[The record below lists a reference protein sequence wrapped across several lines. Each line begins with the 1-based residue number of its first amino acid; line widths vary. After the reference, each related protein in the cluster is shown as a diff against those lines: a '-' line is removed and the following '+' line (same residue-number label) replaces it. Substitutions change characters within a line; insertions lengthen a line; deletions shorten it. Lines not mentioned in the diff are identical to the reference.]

1 MGDVVYLSKRVGP
14 GSSVSQEERIPRSG
28 WLTQLA
34 VGFPSGGGVG
44 VRLLTFPGD
53 RNIFPSKDATYID
66 FRGPL
71 SRLLLN
77 VEVNK
82 DQKLKAEWQSSA
94 GAGTAL
100 YAPVVAVVE

>member
-1 MGDVVYLSKRVGP
+1 MGDVLYLSKRVGP
-14 GSSVSQEERIPRSG
+14 GSATSQEERIPRSG
-28 WLTQLA
+28 LLTQLA

-44 VRLLTFPGD
+44 VRLLIFPEV
-53 RNIFPSKDATYID
+53 RNIFPSKDTTYID

-77 VEVNK
+77 VEVKK
-82 DQKLKAEWQSSA
+82 DHRLRAEWQSST

-100 YAPVVAVVE
+100 YAPILAVIE

>member
-1 MGDVVYLSKRVGP
+1 MGDVLYLSKRVGP
-14 GSSVSQEERIPRSG
+14 GSAASQEERVPRSG
-28 WLTQLA
+28 LLTQLA

-44 VRLLTFPGD
+44 LRLLTFPGD
-53 RNIFPSKDATYID
+53 RNIFPGKDAAYID

-77 VEVNK
+77 VEVK
-82 DQKLKAEWQSSA
+82 QDQRLRAEWQSSA

-100 YAPVVAVVE
+100 YAPVLAVIE